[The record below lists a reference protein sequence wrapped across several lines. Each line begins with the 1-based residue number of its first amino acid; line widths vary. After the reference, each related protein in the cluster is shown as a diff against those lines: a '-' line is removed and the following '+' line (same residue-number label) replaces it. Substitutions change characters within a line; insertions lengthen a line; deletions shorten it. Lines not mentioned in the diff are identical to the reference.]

1 MNPQIRKLV
10 KLLFSLLLMSTCIVT
25 LAQKV
30 GVFHEEEM
38 KTMEDA
44 QGRPIR
50 PQTTYKVEGS
60 PYYPDNYSAAR
71 LSFTNGKKNSAV
83 KAKLNLYDN
92 TILYMNDKGVE
103 MEVIV
108 PVLKIEFADSVY
120 GGYNIVFKN
129 GFSGNNL
136 KEKIYY
142 QVLDSGKLTLLKH
155 IAVNYRDFTP
165 YGTAVI
171 TRQFE
176 QKPAYFILIESA
188 VNKIGKNGENI
199 LDILA
204 DKKNEI
210 NTYIS
215 THNLRLKYEPDL
227 VSVIRYYNSLFAVN

>member
-1 MNPQIRKLV
+1 MV
-10 KLLFSLLLMSTCIVT
+10 KLLFSLLWMSTCMIT

-44 QGRPIR
+44 HGRPIR

-71 LSFTNGKKNSAV
+71 LSFANGKKNSAV

-92 TILYMNDKGVE
+92 TILYINDKGVE

-108 PVLKIEFADSVY
+108 PILKIEFADSVN
-120 GGYNIVFKN
+120 GGFNVVFQN
-129 GFSGNNL
+129 GFSGNSL

-142 QVLDSGKLTLLKH
+142 QVLDSGKLTLLKQ

-176 QKPAYFILIESA
+176 QKPAYFILNGSS

-199 LDILA
+199 LEILA
-204 DKKNEI
+204 DKKSEI
-210 NTYIS
+210 TNYIS
-215 THNLRLKYEPDL
+215 IHGLRLKYEADL